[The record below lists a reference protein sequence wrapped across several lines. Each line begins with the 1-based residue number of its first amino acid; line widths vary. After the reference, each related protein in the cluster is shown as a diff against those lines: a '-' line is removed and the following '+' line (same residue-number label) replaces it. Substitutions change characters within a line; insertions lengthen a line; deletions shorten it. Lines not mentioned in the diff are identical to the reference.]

1 MPVTVRTNESR
12 ARQKSA
18 ASDMAT
24 RNQPSAPKRTRAI
37 RVNVAASDAA
47 HRGKR
52 DPRFVLRRTQ
62 NSGSD
67 RQRVAHARS
76 ILGTGSGRAKSHS
89 RPVGKPPS
97 RPVGRAIAAELS
109 RSYRLYRTLRKE
121 YSVLSGPRRAQAR
134 SRLLTESVRYRM
146 KALVATSRV
155 ATRAF
160 GIYRVLVVG
169 GWLLV
174 GSCPI

>member
-37 RVNVAASDAA
+37 RVNVAASDAS

-52 DPRFVLRRTQ
+52 DPRFALRRTQ

-109 RSYRLYRTLRKE
+109 RSYRLCRTHRKIAFAAE
-121 YSVLSGPRRAQAR
+121 RTEAGPGSKQVAHRIGPIPPKGPRCDFA
-134 SRLLTESVRYRM
+134 SRYAGLRHL
-146 KALVATSRV
+146 
-155 ATRAF
+155 
-160 GIYRVLVVG
+160 
-169 GWLLV
+169 
-174 GSCPI
+174 